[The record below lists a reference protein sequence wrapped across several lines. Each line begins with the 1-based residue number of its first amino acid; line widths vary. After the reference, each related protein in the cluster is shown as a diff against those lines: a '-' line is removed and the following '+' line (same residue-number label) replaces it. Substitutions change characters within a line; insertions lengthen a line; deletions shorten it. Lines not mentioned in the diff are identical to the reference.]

1 MKTKLRPILGLIITL
16 VIFSYV
22 FKGRGTI
29 DVISA
34 IFAPTVFFIYMYR
47 TTELRKALSEEL
59 FKKKR
64 RKMHLYLCLL
74 SWVFGSA
81 ILIIKQFQSQNEVSW
96 FKEIG
101 LSIGF
106 AVIMYVGMR
115 AYDYFSRQLSTKL
128 AK

>member
-115 AYDYFSRQLSTKL
+115 TFDFFSRRQSTKL

>member
-1 MKTKLRPILGLIITL
+1 MKTKLRPILGLIIAL

-22 FKGRGTI
+22 FKGRSTI

-81 ILIIKQFQSQNEVSW
+81 ILIIKQFQSLNQVSW

-101 LSIGF
+101 FSIGF
-106 AVIMYVGMR
+106 AVIMYAGMR
-115 AYDYFSRQLSTKL
+115 AYDYFSRRLSTKM